1 MRIILSL
8 ALLTLPFLAMAQLTP
23 EQVEARRKSGFKLVE
38 WRDDNGNIQLIS
50 ADSAATLQAKRNGNN
65 ENNGNNNANNG
76 NNNANN
82 GNNNANN
89 GNNKPAET
97 ISYRYYYETSTA
109 TGEQVIVEEKEITS
123 TTMVERNNQIMQKK
137 SSRKE
142 LSVTNFRCLPVEPA
156 NWKDFATALSA
167 LAASNTKLD
176 LMRSNW
182 KAYLADKP
190 CLPPFVIA
198 ELLQSLPVVEYKEAF
213 VADIYATC
221 PDTKQAEILPFVPA
235 PVVVVVEK
243 PKVVIEPDPIEPP
256 IILTPKQLKA
266 KQKEEMKA
274 AKAAEKAAKAEA
286 KAKAK
291 AEKAAAKAAAKK

>member
-1 MRIILSL
+1 MRIILSI
-8 ALLTLPFLAMAQLTP
+8 ALLAFPFLAMAQLTP
-23 EQVEARRKSGFKLVE
+23 AEIEARRKSGFKLVE
-38 WRDDNGNIQLIS
+38 WRDDNGNVQLIS
-50 ADSAATLQAKRNGNN
+50 ADSAAVLQAKRDGKSS
-65 ENNGNNNANNG
+65 NNNASGTNNNG
-76 NNNANN
+76 TNPNVAANKA
-82 GNNNANN
+82 GEE
-89 GNNKPAET
+89 K

-109 TGEQVIVEEKEITS
+109 TGAQVVVEEKEIT
-123 TTMVERNNQIMQKK
+123 TTAMVERNGQMMQKK

-142 LSVTNFRCLPVEPA
+142 LSVTDFRCLPVEPA

-167 LAASNTKLD
+167 LAASNTKLE

-182 KAYLADKP
+182 QAYIADKP

-198 ELLQSLPVVEYKEAF
+198 ELLKSLPVVEYKEAF

-221 PDTKQAEILPFVPA
+221 PDPKQAEILPFVPA
-235 PVVVVVEK
+235 PKVVVVEK
-243 PKVVIEPDPIEPP
+243 KEPTKFDEPEIP
-256 IILTPKQLKA
+256 PTVLTPKQLKA

-291 AEKAAAKAAAKK
+291 AEKAAAKEAAKAAKK